1 MTKLKTQMLDVPRRT
16 VCSIHRTKA
25 KNKFENAET
34 KAIAT
39 GIISCKFDD
48 EKRQFSNTVV

>member
-1 MTKLKTQMLDVPRRT
+1 MQYPY
-16 VCSIHRTKA
+16 RTKA
-25 KNKFENAET
+25 KSKFENAET
-34 KAIAT
+34 NAIET